1 MAEPLDTIRRVN
13 ADIESMTV
21 DELQRARITLD
32 QYFGSTTRT
41 DVREA
46 RRRVGAR
53 LEKLLGY
60 PVGSPLAPP
69 APAPRPAPSAV
80 PLSGSR
86 PARHPVARSSNG
98 SRLGGGLVLLLV
110 VGGIAYSCS
119 NHDSSG
125 ASDSASSDGSSAA
138 NSSSEGTRAPKAVG
152 LGQRKGFAWEAC
164 KDAVTNELKAPATA
178 DFESVFGARFAA
190 AADDTV
196 VVGAY
201 VDSENGF
208 GAQLRSDWTCS
219 ADFAPGTTNVVS
231 ATVISFASR

>member
-1 MAEPLDTIRRVN
+1 
-13 ADIESMTV
+13 MTV
-21 DELQRARITLD
+21 DELQRARITLGPVLRQHD
-32 QYFGSTTRT
+32 ENGCARGTS
-41 DVREA
+41 A

-53 LEKLLGY
+53 LEKLLRN
-60 PVGSPLAPP
+60 PVGSLPAPP
-69 APAPRPAPSAV
+69 APAPRLAPSGV

-119 NHDSSG
+119 KDDSSG
-125 ASDSASSDGSSAA
+125 AFDSASSDGSSAA

-190 AADDTV
+190 AADDIV

-201 VDSENGF
+201 VDSGS
-208 GAQLRSDWTCS
+208 GPS
-219 ADFAPGTTNVVS
+219 FAPTGPAPLTS
-231 ATVISFASR
+231 HPGPRMSSLRR